1 MDSPEWR
8 AASLVRSPLRHLGG
22 PREDPRTPVVDVN
35 VRWTSTEQ
43 WGRNR
48 GGGKGEKGSD
58 PFLFELDVLVGTVRP
73 RPDTTDCGVLS
84 VLSLRLQRRTVPDGR
99 DWFVM
104 D

>member
-22 PREDPRTPVVDVN
+22 PREDPRTLVVDVN

-48 GGGKGEKGSD
+48 DGGKVGKGSD

-73 RPDTTDCGVLS
+73 RPDTS
-84 VLSLRLQRRTVPDGR
+84 TVGFSRYVVSALIGGPYQAGATSS
-99 DWFVM
+99 
-104 D
+104 